1 MGQKA
6 AEKSV
11 FLYETKVTV
20 YKAIFKSKP
29 TLNTKL

>member
-11 FLYETKVTV
+11 FLYETKAEV
-20 YKAIFKSKP
+20 YKAIFKVNQN
-29 TLNTKL
+29 LY